1 MSRQPLGKKDLTT
14 MMGTIQRQLR
24 LRPGGDGEWTADAQQ
39 RLENL
44 LANPKRNAATT
55 AQMAMEDKKPSSS
68 SSTSDSDSSS
78 SDSDDPSSPDAS
90 AELALTKTKLE
101 EKSMEASKWKEEFQG
116 IFSALH
122 HTSSELE
129 KGKHSAEGGHREAF
143 SRECR
148 FASPAPAR
156 ERRGCPYG

>member
-101 EKSMEASKWKEEFQG
+101 EKSMEASKWKEEFEG